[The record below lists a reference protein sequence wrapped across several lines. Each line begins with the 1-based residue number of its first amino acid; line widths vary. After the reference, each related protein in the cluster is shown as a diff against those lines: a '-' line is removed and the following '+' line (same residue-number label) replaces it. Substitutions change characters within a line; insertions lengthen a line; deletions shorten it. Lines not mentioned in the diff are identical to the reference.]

1 MITFKLVK
9 DGPFEFALDEQ
20 SNKIIIIDILDGGI
34 ISKHGGFK
42 IGDQLRLVNGEEL
55 NGKQLEDVV
64 DLLEKLMEDKLTV
77 INKCIYEKY
86 LKLYFKKY
94 YFKGFFRINGL

>member
-64 DLLEKLMEDKLTV
+64 DLLEKLMEDQTSV
-77 INKCIYEKY
+77 INKCILWKIFEII
-86 LKLYFKKY
+86 LKNII
-94 YFKGFFRINGL
+94 FF